1 MTPECAITRIQP
13 CTMDFV
19 TLDNNLP
26 AARVLA
32 ICAMHLLGACS
43 YLARL
48 VLNLA
53 NDLLHGTFD
62 LVLDARLAFVV
73 GSWSALL
80 CDAGSRARLGSVGL
94 GLLGRAL
101 ARWLS
106 GDGSYDS
113 RLGVAGCA
121 AGGGHC

>member
-1 MTPECAITRIQP
+1 MIPECAITRIQP
-13 CTMDFV
+13 CTVDFV

-32 ICAMHLLGACS
+32 ICAMHLLGACT

-73 GSWSALL
+73 SSWSTLL
-80 CDAGSRARLGSVGL
+80 CDAGSRARLRSVCL
-94 GLLGRAL
+94 GLLGRSL
-101 ARWLS
+101 ARRLGGDS
-106 GDGSYDS
+106 GYDS
-113 RLGVAGCA
+113 RFGIAGCA
-121 AGGGHC
+121 AGGGHR